1 MIEIKVGQQLPL
13 KDAKSGS
20 SGRGAYLLI
29 PVKDEKGYSR
39 ITVWADNPEQVKNM
53 SGTAVVEKITKVT
66 LGRRQYQDKWYDDYN
81 CRAVLKQGTAEPVM
95 FEQVGLSVDDDDLPF
110 K

>member
-1 MIEIKVGQQLPL
+1 MIEIKVGQQIPL
-13 KDAKSGS
+13 KDAKSGN

-39 ITVWADNPEQVKNM
+39 VTVWADNPAEVKNM
-53 SGTAVVEKITKVT
+53 SGSVVVEKITKVT
-66 LGRRQYQDKWYDDYN
+66 LGRRQYQDKWYDDYSL
-81 CRAVLKQGTAEPVM
+81 RAILRQGETDPVM
-95 FEQVGLSVDDDDLPF
+95 FEQIGLTVDDDDLPF